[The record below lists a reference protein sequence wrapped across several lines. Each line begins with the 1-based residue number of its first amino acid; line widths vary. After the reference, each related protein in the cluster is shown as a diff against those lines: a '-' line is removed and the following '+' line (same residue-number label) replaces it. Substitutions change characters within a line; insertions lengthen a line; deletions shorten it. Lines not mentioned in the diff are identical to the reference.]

1 MLSCA
6 RVYVFC
12 VEYQK
17 STWLTFNQANELAGL
32 IAQMFSTGIKELTFK
47 NIQFINVY
55 QTYHDE
61 KQDNKFGTQIHIN
74 KITYYKQ
81 KILSKEQVAELRTK
95 IKNQLKKV
103 LQLKFEDVLVV
114 NDEFEFKSTQGFAE
128 GGQ

>member
-6 RVYVFC
+6 RIYVFC

-17 STWLTFNQANELAGL
+17 TNWLTIGQANQLAGL

-47 NIQFINVY
+47 NVQFVNVY
-55 QTYHDE
+55 E
-61 KQDNKFGTQIHIN
+61 NKKQDNKFSTQIHIN

-95 IKNQLKKV
+95 IKNQLKKI
-103 LQLKFEDVLVV
+103 LQLNFEDVLVV
-114 NDEFEFKSTQGFAE
+114 NDEFEFKSTQGFAG